1 MSLVGAANAEAAD
14 QSLTPGQLAAD
25 LVAGSQTTQVPA
37 NLDPPLAVAGG
48 AVPLVVKNGC
58 HLSRVRLRSR
68 PCVYGDTTSS
78 TTVVLFGDS
87 HAAYWFPAVD
97 EISLQQ
103 HWRLV
108 DLTKDGCPAAD
119 VRIAAWFRH
128 GGPYPECTEW
138 RRSAMGQIAA
148 LHPALVITTEARY
161 LEVPEA
167 RPLAGVP
174 TGQGGAWQDGLA
186 ATFGFLKRHARHVIF
201 LSDVPTLERSAPV
214 CVSRHVSDVQPCTTP
229 RSAAV
234 RLASVKTEELALA
247 RREHVDSV
255 DPTSWF
261 CTPVTCPVIVA
272 NFILYRDFA
281 HMTPPWS
288 RFIAPVLADSIL
300 PVMRGKEHP

>member
-108 DLTKDGCPAAD
+108 DLTKDGCPAAE
-119 VRIAAWFRH
+119 AWV
-128 GGPYPECTEW
+128 
-138 RRSAMGQIAA
+138 
-148 LHPALVITTEARY
+148 PALG
-161 LEVPEA
+161 P
-167 RPLAGVP
+167 G
-174 TGQGGAWQDGLA
+174 
-186 ATFGFLKRHARHVIF
+186 
-201 LSDVPTLERSAPV
+201 
-214 CVSRHVSDVQPCTTP
+214 
-229 RSAAV
+229 
-234 RLASVKTEELALA
+234 
-247 RREHVDSV
+247 
-255 DPTSWF
+255 
-261 CTPVTCPVIVA
+261 
-272 NFILYRDFA
+272 
-281 HMTPPWS
+281 
-288 RFIAPVLADSIL
+288 
-300 PVMRGKEHP
+300 